1 MAPPDPLHVA
11 LDHAAAS
18 SADDAFVH
26 AVVDDQTNRYAQF
39 LPTPG
44 GGLIGELV
52 GNTYLAPEHRLSASQ
67 QERVRARGWSGD
79 GDENWRR
86 ELPSPA
92 SAEDRHRFA
101 DDAVD
106 ALREV
111 YRARGP
117 LRVEANLDAAL
128 QREAASVG
136 VHAPS
141 VPDGPPWFLWVA
153 ALVLVLIALVLLGVL

>member
-1 MAPPDPLHVA
+1 MSPPDPLHVA
-11 LDHAAAS
+11 LDLLPS
-18 SADDAFVH
+18 SADDAFVI
-26 AVVDDQTNRYAQF
+26 ASVDDQANRYAQF

-44 GGLIGELV
+44 GGLAAELV
-52 GNTYLAPEHRLSASQ
+52 GNQYLAPEHQLSAPQ
-67 QERVRARGWSGD
+67 QERVRALGWSGD
-79 GDENWRR
+79 GDENWTR

-101 DDAVD
+101 DEAVG
-106 ALREV
+106 ALREI

-128 QREAASVG
+128 QREAASRG

-141 VPDGPPWFLWVA
+141 TPPKGSPWILWVA
-153 ALVLVLIALVLLGVL
+153 GLVLLLVALVLLGVL